1 VLSVYRYRGFRLARP
16 DIVSSRVSQLGG
28 SFEMLSVT
36 HSSRFAATCAV
47 VATASMA
54 SMVSTSAF
62 AAALPMALTVTA
74 DLRPRIESLNP
85 NSVSGGIGIY
95 NGTLSSADN
104 WNAYYNFNASSSVSG
119 ASASAYQTGSFSL
132 TNLTSGTV
140 TYLIA
145 LALPTE
151 VVGAQ
156 VGTYTF
162 NGSVSGTLITS
173 GGPGMLQT
181 VGAETSLWTAQ
192 TGGSVVDTLFD
203 DPFMVQRSSAGATNF
218 GSQSFSGMNSST
230 FGDTIGMTFS
240 FRLSAGSTASF
251 TTSLNGSG
259 TIIPA
264 PGALALLGCAGL
276 VGNRR
281 RRR

>member
-28 SFEMLSVT
+28 SFEMLSIT
-36 HSSRFAATCAV
+36 HTSRFAATCAV

-62 AAALPMALTVTA
+62 AAALPMALTVNAGSTSSF
-74 DLRPRIESLNP
+74 ESLNP

-95 NGTLSSADN
+95 NGTLSSANN

-119 ASASAYQTGSFSL
+119 ASASAYQTGSFSI

-140 TYLIA
+140 TYLIT

-173 GGPGMLQT
+173 GQGRLET
-181 VGAETSLWTAQ
+181 VGSGSSLWTAQ
-192 TGGSVVDTLFD
+192 TGGSAVETLFD
-203 DPFMVQRSSAGATNF
+203 DPFFVQRSSQGATNF
-218 GSQSFSGMNSST
+218 GSRSFSAVVSPE
-230 FGDTIGMTFS
+230 FGDTIGMMFS

-251 TTSLNGSG
+251 STSLNGSG
-259 TIIPA
+259 TAIPA

>member
-1 VLSVYRYRGFRLARP
+1 
-16 DIVSSRVSQLGG
+16 
-28 SFEMLSVT
+28 MLST
-36 HSSRFAATCAV
+36 AHRARFAAMAATCTV
-47 VATASMA
+47 VAMTSMTL
-54 SMVSTSAF
+54 VTSTSAY
-62 AAALPMALTVTA
+62 ATALPMSLTINAGSTSS
-74 DLRPRIESLNP
+74 LESLNP
-85 NSVSGGIGIY
+85 NSVSGGVGIY
-95 NGTLSSADN
+95 NGTLANAGN
-104 WNAYYNFNASSSVSG
+104 WNAYYNLNASSTLTG
-119 ASASAYQTGSFSL
+119 ASASAFQTGSFSI

-140 TYLIA
+140 TYLITM
-145 LALPTE
+145 ALPTD
-151 VVGAQ
+151 
-156 VGTYTF
+156 VGTPQPGSFTF

-181 VGAETSLWTAQ
+181 VGAGTSLWTAQ

-218 GSQSFSGMNSST
+218 GSQSFSGVSSST

-264 PGALALLGCAGL
+264 PGALALLSCAGL